1 MRLNRYN
8 AIAATVEAAPDGA
21 SSALRKR
28 GGIITIHGINT
39 IGKWQDDV
47 STWIQDAGFLCS
59 RVTYGRILFSA
70 PFPFALTTALDRV
83 EERYNELRR
92 RKLNVSVIAHSFGS
106 LTLGNLLYRKPSL
119 TFHRIVLYGSVL
131 SPKFPW
137 RDCEINGQVTE
148 VLHEVGGRD
157 IWPWFAPVGFLLHSQ
172 SGWSGVRGFKNPP
185 ACVTELF
192 HRGSGHS
199 DLQSEEHFQRVWIP
213 FLVNGPSAVAHLRAS
228 LEAAKQMRQKTS

>member
-8 AIAATVEAAPDGA
+8 AIAEAVELDAPNGP
-21 SSALRKR
+21 SALRKR

-59 RVTYGRILFSA
+59 RVTYGRILLSA
-70 PFPFALTTALDRV
+70 PFPWALTKAIARA

-131 SPKFPW
+131 SPTFPW
-137 RDCEINGQVTE
+137 RKCEVNGQVNE
-148 VLHEVGGRD
+148 ILHEMGGRD
-157 IWPWFAPVGFLLHSQ
+157 IWPWFAPVGFLLHPQ
-172 SGWSGVRGFKNPP
+172 AGWSGVRGFRKPP
-185 ACVTELF
+185 RCLTELL
-192 HRGSGHS
+192 HEGSGHS
-199 DLQSEEHFQRVWIP
+199 DLQSEEHFRRVWIP
-213 FLVNGPSAVAHLRAS
+213 FLVNGPPAVAHLQAS
-228 LEAAKQMRQKTS
+228 LKAAKQLRQNRP